1 MTFPNQEYPV
11 LNYSLFEN
19 YKPAYD
25 TEHPIQDVFLGNVV
39 FRSSRIIFPDL
50 SLLRSAMPSTT
61 SPVSVSVTAGAAVW
75 TGLIGLAVAMGI
87 GRFAFTPLLPLMQQD
102 ASLTLV
108 QGGWLATANYVGYL
122 TGAAICI
129 SAPPR
134 PARSVQWG
142 LVSIAVSTL
151 GMAVIN
157 NFWLWFMLRFLA
169 GAASA
174 FVLVGVSA
182 WAMPILAHLQKG
194 ALSGSVFSGV
204 GIGICFAG
212 LVSLVAGVAAW
223 GSRATWIVL
232 GLTAAVFSLVLWR
245 QLAADA
251 ARVSSAGE
259 ETHTSLSLQAWIAV
273 LCYGAFGYGYI
284 IPATFLPTLVR
295 EAIANPSVFGWVWP
309 VFGAAAAISTV
320 LAVRIF
326 PAHSPRRLWI
336 YGQGV
341 LAVGVIAPV
350 FAANVYVLMFSALCV
365 GGTFMVIT
373 MAGVQEARRLGGTQ
387 GPRLIAAFTAAFAL
401 GQVIGPLTVNL
412 FHGDLVQPSVLAA
425 VVLLASSFMLASSA
439 RASVDTG

>member
-1 MTFPNQEYPV
+1 MMFLNQEYPV

-19 YKPAYD
+19 YKPAYYP
-25 TEHPIQDVFLGNVV
+25 EHPIQDVFLEMV

-108 QGGWLATANYVGYL
+108 QGGWLATANYVGYP

-223 GSRATWIVL
+223 GSRATWIVRDL
-232 GLTAAVFSLVLWR
+232 LR
-245 QLAADA
+245 
-251 ARVSSAGE
+251 
-259 ETHTSLSLQAWIAV
+259 LSFHSF
-273 LCYGAFGYGYI
+273 YGANSRLM
-284 IPATFLPTLVR
+284 PHACPLQERKRTRRCPVR
-295 EAIANPSVFGWVWP
+295 PG
-309 VFGAAAAISTV
+309 
-320 LAVRIF
+320 
-326 PAHSPRRLWI
+326 
-336 YGQGV
+336 
-341 LAVGVIAPV
+341 
-350 FAANVYVLMFSALCV
+350 
-365 GGTFMVIT
+365 
-373 MAGVQEARRLGGTQ
+373 
-387 GPRLIAAFTAAFAL
+387 
-401 GQVIGPLTVNL
+401 
-412 FHGDLVQPSVLAA
+412 
-425 VVLLASSFMLASSA
+425 
-439 RASVDTG
+439 